1 MIERM
6 EDVPAGVMGL
16 RGEGKLTKDDYVSVL
31 EPALNEAVDSGDAR
45 VVFVL
50 EGFDGLELAAFPE
63 DAKTGFGIEFKHRDA
78 WKKLAFVTDSEWVA
92 KAMHMFEWL
101 TPGEVRIYTLDQ
113 LEEAKS
119 WAAA

>member
-1 MIERM
+1 MIERIN
-6 EDVPAGVMGL
+6 DVPGVVGL
-16 RGEGKLTKDDYVSVL
+16 RAEGKLSKDDYISVL
-31 EPALNEAVDSGDAR
+31 EPALKEAVDSGDAR
-45 VVFVL
+45 ILFVL
-50 EGFDGLELAAFPE
+50 EGFEGLELAAFPE
-63 DAKTGFGIEFKHRDA
+63 DAKTGFGLATKHRDA
-78 WKKLAFVTDSEWVA
+78 WKKLAFATDSEWVA